1 MGRTIKFND
10 NKRMKQKAGGMGNI
24 NRYKAQTGVKDIV
37 RLADAEPFLMRSH
50 YVEDLNRGFTCSK
63 VFDEEKDDYTGGCP
77 LCEEGQRAQERFAVK
92 LIHIGRD
99 TEKVAKFRLWQFGLD
114 KYQQLSDIQDEANKP
129 LNEIDLVIKCTDEKY
144 QKLNIIPS
152 AKCRKVTVDMD
163 TDFDLD
169 AVTATPTYEKL
180 QAQLT
185 EARGGTASGS
195 SKVESEDIEDDD
207 DLEELAEDGDA
218 AKPEAS
224 AKTSA
229 KTSAKATATATAD
242 DDDDDDYDISDLL
255 EEDD

>member
-37 RLADAEPFLMRSH
+37 RLVDAEPFLMRSH

-63 VFDEEKDDYTGGCP
+63 QFDDEKDSYIGNCP
-77 LCEEGQRAQERFAVK
+77 LCEEGQKAQERFAVK
-92 LIHIGRD
+92 LTHIARD

-144 QKLNIIPS
+144 QKLNIFPS

-180 QAQLT
+180 ANQLT
-185 EARGGTASGS
+185 EARGGTVGT

-207 DLEELAEDGDA
+207 DELVDTV
-218 AKPEAS
+218 KT
-224 AKTSA
+224 KTSS
-229 KTSAKATATATAD
+229 KAKATASAAVTSSDD

-255 EEDD
+255 GDDD

>member
-37 RLADAEPFLMRSH
+37 RLVDSEPFLMRSH

-63 VFDEEKDDYTGGCP
+63 QFDEEKDDYTGGCP

-129 LNEIDLVIKCTDEKY
+129 LNEIDLVVKCTDEKY

-152 AKCRKVTVDMD
+152 AKCRKVTVDAD

-180 QAQLT
+180 ASQLA
-185 EARGGTASGS
+185 EVRGGTTGS
-195 SKVESEDIEDDD
+195 SKVESEDIEDEDD
-207 DLEELAEDGDA
+207 DELVDA
-218 AKPEAS
+218 AETKET
-224 AKTSA
+224 KTSS
-229 KTSAKATATATAD
+229 KAKATAATTSD
-242 DDDDDDYDISDLL
+242 DEDDDYDISDLL
-255 EEDD
+255 GDDD